1 MSKSHQKTA
10 QIVQLAVL
18 IALLAVLTL
27 TGLGF
32 INYGIVSITILHI
45 PVILASLLLSW
56 KEGAIVGFTFGLVSM
71 LNATFRGTTPVD
83 LMFSPFGA
91 HNMPL
96 QALIMCFVPRILLG
110 ITPDLLRSL
119 FLKIWNNK
127 AVSYGLA
134 ALLSTVLHTVLV
146 LGCLYFMFFPEVG
159 FTDSLSAIF
168 GTVIGVNGL
177 LEAGAATILSP
188 LIAIPV
194 KTFLNH
200 RN

>member
-1 MSKSHQKTA
+1 
-10 QIVQLAVL
+10 
-18 IALLAVLTL
+18 
-27 TGLGF
+27 
-32 INYGIVSITILHI
+32 
-45 PVILASLLLSW
+45 
-56 KEGAIVGFTFGLVSM
+56 
-71 LNATFRGTTPVD
+71 
-83 LMFSPFGA
+83 
-91 HNMPL
+91 MPL